1 MSARPIT
8 AAWALAG
15 GLLFV
20 LTLAWLCDRP
30 RVTDA
35 GAARR
40 ALATSSP
47 TTDRSRLDVRSPDAT
62 PHEDATLSSAASP
75 WHATPSEP
83 TSRPAG
89 TVPVSRV
96 DPPPPDPAA
105 PLPPPPVEPPN
116 PTVHRPA
123 LHNPGGVNA
132 DRPER
137 RGPALP

>member
-1 MSARPIT
+1 LRVSARRIT

-30 RVTDA
+30 RDRPRVTDE

-40 ALATSSP
+40 AHATSSAP
-47 TTDRSRLDVRSPDAT
+47 TDRPRSDVRSPDAT
-62 PHEDATLSSAASP
+62 PLEDATLPRAASP
-75 WHATPSEP
+75 WHTTASEP
-83 TSRPAG
+83 ASRPAG
-89 TVPVSRV
+89 TVPVSQV

-105 PLPPPPVEPPN
+105 RLPPPPVEPPN
-116 PTVHRPA
+116 PAVHRPA

-132 DRPER
+132 DRPE
-137 RGPALP
+137 